1 MYVVEN
7 LSFFFFFLKSDT
19 IMSRNKEFSLVDD
32 SNEELKRKKMRAL
45 RYVNVQITLV
55 ALF

>member
-1 MYVVEN
+1 
-7 LSFFFFFLKSDT
+7 
-19 IMSRNKEFSLVDD
+19 MSRNKEFSLVDD
-32 SNEELKRKKMRAL
+32 SNEELKRRKMKAL